1 MISYFNPVDLPNS
14 PYYSHSAALNGGR
27 LVLVS
32 GQAPLD
38 ATGKLVGRG
47 DVRQQAEQVFA
58 NLRRALQAAGA
69 DVADL
74 LNLET
79 YYLNRADLPVYAEV
93 RRAFFAGRAQPP
105 TSTTVQVAGLVTEGA
120 LLEISAVAVVPAQA
134 EVSDSVINVVATVRA
149 RAGMADALET
159 QLLANVARTRP
170 EPGCLQ
176 YDLHRSLDEPDV
188 FALYETWRSRAA
200 LAAHFEMPY
209 MQALAARR
217 AELIEQS
224 QIYVLQRL
232 A

>member
-1 MISYFNPVDLPNS
+1 MISYFNPSDLPPS
-14 PYYSHSAALNGGR
+14 PYYSHSAALNSGR
-27 LVLVS
+27 LVFVS

-74 LNLET
+74 LNIET

-93 RRAFFAGRAQPP
+93 RRAFFAEREHPP
-105 TSTTVQVAGLVTEGA
+105 ISTTVQVAGLVTEGA
-120 LLEISAVAVVPAQA
+120 LLEISAVAVVPARA
-134 EVSDSVINVVATVRA
+134 EVTDFVINVVATVQA
-149 RAGMADALET
+149 RTGMADILEKE
-159 QLLANVARTRP
+159 LLANAARTRR
-170 EPGCLQ
+170 EPGCLK
-176 YDLHRSLDEPDV
+176 YDLHRSLDDPHL
-188 FALYETWRSRAA
+188 FALYEIWRSRAA

-209 MQALAARR
+209 MKALAARR

-224 QIYVLQRL
+224 QIHVLQRL